1 MDFLQLLSDP
11 GTYTSSGHFTPG
23 YSNWAD
29 LRQRRLPSDDDNARI
44 SAHPWL
50 RSGTKL
56 VRRVFIHSLRVCPKN
71 HGQTTEVHMSEKL
84 KNWPREIRRARMLD
98 LYTPC
103 EAHRC
108 TYLAGEINISLNL
121 VGVSFRARE
130 NYSERDRARLQ
141 LHGWIDDYTGSRQS
155 STPYAPWP
163 SMEID
168 PFAECL
174 IRIQ

>member
-56 VRRVFIHSLRVCPKN
+56 VRRVFIHSLRVCPK
-71 HGQTTEVHMSEKL
+71 TMARPLKCICR
-84 KNWPREIRRARMLD
+84 KNWPREIRRATILY

-103 EAHRC
+103 EVHRC

-130 NYSERDRARLQ
+130 NYSERDRSRLQ
-141 LHGWIDDYTGSRQS
+141 LHDWIEDYTGSRQS

-168 PFAECL
+168 PFAESL
-174 IRIQ
+174 SRIQ